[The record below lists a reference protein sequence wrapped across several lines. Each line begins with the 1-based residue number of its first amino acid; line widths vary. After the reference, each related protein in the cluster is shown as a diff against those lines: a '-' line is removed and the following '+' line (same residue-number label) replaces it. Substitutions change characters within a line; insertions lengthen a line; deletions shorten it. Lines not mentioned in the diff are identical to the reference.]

1 MNPTMPK
8 TFKPDPLLSA
18 QSAQRIMKKAEQQQ
32 TSNPD
37 QAMNAQGENKAL
49 KAAGTAME
57 VASYLPVGP
66 QAKIVLAAGAMAA
79 NKLSESDQPGDQGGL
94 KNQVADKNGSVFA
107 QNDPSVSVNLN
118 QTEDEQMARLA
129 ELQEVARDI
138 SGSVP
143 ATAQSSVLSE
153 EVQQARE
160 AHEKLDQLLA
170 EDRLSPS

>member
-1 MNPTMPK
+1 
-8 TFKPDPLLSA
+8 
-18 QSAQRIMKKAEQQQ
+18 
-32 TSNPD
+32 
-37 QAMNAQGENKAL
+37 
-49 KAAGTAME
+49 
-57 VASYLPVGP
+57 
-66 QAKIVLAAGAMAA
+66 
-79 NKLSESDQPGDQGGL
+79 
-94 KNQVADKNGSVFA
+94 
-107 QNDPSVSVNLN
+107 
-118 QTEDEQMARLA
+118 MARLA